1 MKVYKQWGRSTVYG
15 DNSRE
20 SERRQNACYTWYYVR
35 RQHEQK
41 KKHIYRI
48 CLSSIYSTSMNFFER
63 FFPSSFSRSSCNF
76 FSFLLFF
83 ILRFSLLLPSL
94 LIHRYPCIAEF
105 QQELQQNSQC
115 FFSPYYRSISFND
128 LRIDRWY
135 IFTGLLAWQQ

>member
-1 MKVYKQWGRSTVYG
+1 MRNNYG
-15 DNSRE
+15 VRWQLKRE

-41 KKHIYRI
+41 KNIYRI
-48 CLSSIYSTSMNFFER
+48 CLCSIYSTSMNFFER
-63 FFPSSFSRSSCNF
+63 FFPSSFSRSSYNF
-76 FSFLLFF
+76 FSFFYSSSIVSLCNFHHFF
-83 ILRFSLLLPSL
+83 YIG
-94 LIHRYPCIAEF
+94 YPCIAEF
-105 QQELQQNSQC
+105 QQEHQENFQC